1 MMRIFLR
8 AEIIGRTCNNLAI
21 NGFIFGRG
29 NPQVL
34 IIGGVHGDEKE
45 GVALCYALMAEFII
59 NYTYSFALAIVPCLN
74 LDGFLENTRQNSNGV
89 DLNRNLPTLDWCGD
103 YQNVR
108 FYPGISAN
116 SEPENIALVNFIERN
131 SFTFIISMHSYKKE
145 LLNINGNCEPVDK
158 ALNQAIGIKLERD
171 IGYPTP
177 GCLGTYSGLER
188 EIPTITYELLKGSN
202 IFEIRDRHL
211 KPIVES
217 VRLLDF

>member
-1 MMRIFLR
+1 
-8 AEIIGRTCNNLAI
+8 
-21 NGFIFGRG
+21 
-29 NPQVL
+29 
-34 IIGGVHGDEKE
+34 
-45 GVALCYALMAEFII
+45 
-59 NYTYSFALAIVPCLN
+59 
-74 LDGFLENTRQNSNGV
+74 
-89 DLNRNLPTLDWCGD
+89 
-103 YQNVR
+103 
-108 FYPGISAN
+108 
-116 SEPENIALVNFIERN
+116 
-131 SFTFIISMHSYKKE
+131 MHSYKKE

-171 IGYPTP
+171 MGYPTP